1 MTRSARARSFTL
13 ANDSRERL
21 VSFGL
26 RAQKE
31 KSDERRGVT
40 LLLGELGANRRVVV
54 RPDVG
59 YASACAV
66 LVDLDQVAD
75 FREFTRRAFVL
86 ADPALPVRLNKLH
99 VVGLH
104 RRKLTTGAGR
114 S

>member
-1 MTRSARARSFTL
+1 
-13 ANDSRERL
+13 
-21 VSFGL
+21 
-26 RAQKE
+26 
-31 KSDERRGVT
+31 VT

-86 ADPALPVRLNKLH
+86 AAPLFPS
-99 VVGLH
+99 G
-104 RRKLTTGAGR
+104 
-114 S
+114 